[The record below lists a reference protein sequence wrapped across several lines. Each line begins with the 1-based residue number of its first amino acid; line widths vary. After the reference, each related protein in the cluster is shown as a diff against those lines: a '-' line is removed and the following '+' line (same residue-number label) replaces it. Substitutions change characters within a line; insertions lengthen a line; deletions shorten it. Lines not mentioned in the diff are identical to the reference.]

1 MANKAIEYIEI
12 KNYFSIESVL
22 IDKLSSKN
30 EIYFLGENGDGKT
43 ILLQAIVFSF
53 KGLNDGDVLK
63 TYKQLEIFNK
73 TKNNAKFS
81 SFSIIKNKNYQAYL
95 FDNTPNLPKEMF
107 TDLYA
112 YGINRTNPNPSLR
125 ENYEIYASLFTD
137 NLQLYNPKK
146 TLLYLQEKNIS
157 IYKCFLN
164 LLNELLKD
172 IKINI
177 DAQLIDISY
186 VEKNTFPLYLE
197 QLSHG
202 YKSLIVWL
210 SDLLF
215 RLLENNP
222 NAKDFSEFTGIALV
236 DEIGMHLHPKLEY
249 NLVRILRK
257 YFKNIQWIFTTH
269 SPVILLGA
277 SKDAVVYKLYKDNG
291 ITKISNSFNIE
302 TYANK
307 MISGFV
313 TSPLFDLPNAFS
325 AAYEPTKHDLQTG
338 NYIYDLIHE
347 EVRKRLSTKPLQNNE
362 IKDLIKELLDNFEKT
377 GKL

>member
-12 KNYFSIESVL
+12 KNYFSIESIL
-22 IDKLSSKN
+22 IDKLSAKN

-43 ILLQAIVFSF
+43 ILLQAIIFSF
-53 KGLNDGDVLK
+53 KGLNDGDLLK
-63 TYKQLEIFNK
+63 TFKQLEIFNK
-73 TKNNAKFS
+73 AKNSAKFS
-81 SFSIIKNKNYQAYL
+81 SFSIVKNKNYQAHL
-95 FDNTPNLPKEMF
+95 FDNSPNLSKEIF
-107 TDLYA
+107 NDLYA

-146 TLLYLQEKNIS
+146 TLIHIQEKNNS
-157 IYKCFLN
+157 IYNCFLELIN
-164 LLNELLKD
+164 DLLKD

-177 DAQLIDISY
+177 DNQLIDISY
-186 VEKNTFPLYLE
+186 VEKNTYPLYLE

-210 SDLLF
+210 SDLVF

-222 NAKDFSEFTGIALV
+222 SANVLSEFIGIVLV

-249 NLVRILRK
+249 NLVRTLRK
-257 YFKNIQWIFTTH
+257 YFENIQWIFTTH
-269 SPVILLGA
+269 SPVVILGA
-277 SKDAVVYKLYKDNG
+277 SKDAIVYKLYKENG
-291 ITKISNSFNIE
+291 ITKISNPFNIE
-302 TYANK
+302 TYSNK
-307 MISGFV
+307 MISGFI

-325 AAYEPTKHDLQTG
+325 AAYEPSKHDLQTG

-362 IKDLIKELLDNFEKT
+362 IKDLIKEMLDNFEKT